1 MIVKT
6 SAIGNLFFLLFIVV
20 NAAGVSAAENPQ
32 RDWNKVVEAAKRE
45 GRLTVHI
52 TRAQTPIL
60 NAGVF
65 QKAYPEIKVI
75 EIVGEGNQVYSRLLA
90 ERRAGKYL
98 GDVFIAGVTD
108 NYQVYR
114 ALGAASIKSIMIL
127 PEVADES
134 KWWQGRHHFADPE
147 REYLL
152 MYIGAPLVPRL
163 SYHKGFINPKDFKSV
178 KDLLNPKWRGKMIA
192 LDVRAGGPP
201 GGSMRVMY
209 YHPALGPDFI
219 KQLYGTMDIVLTR
232 DRRQA
237 VDWLGA
243 GKLPLCL
250 FCSDSDIERAKAQ
263 GLPVDVLELDQ
274 EVVGLSAQGGTVS
287 YIDRAP
293 HPNAATV
300 FINWLLSREGQ
311 MTLQQ
316 SIFKSGG
323 FAPDSLRTDIPKG
336 EVLPD
341 NRRKNGVKYIDL
353 NDVSRLD
360 MRPIIKV
367 MEEGLA
373 EGAKR
378 TAR

>member
-1 MIVKT
+1 MQQP
-6 SAIGNLFFLLFIVV
+6 GL
-20 NAAGVSAAENPQ
+20 E
-32 RDWNKVVEAAKRE
+32 WNKVVEAAKKE
-45 GRLTVHI
+45 GRLTIHI

-65 QKAYPEIKVI
+65 QKAFPDIKVI
-75 EIVGEGNQVYSRLLA
+75 EIAGEGNQVYSRLLA

-98 GDVFIAGVTD
+98 GDVLIAGITD

-114 ALGAASIKSIMIL
+114 AQGAASIKSIIIL

-152 MYIGAPLVPRL
+152 MYIGVPLLPRL
-163 SYHKGFINPKDFKSV
+163 GYHKGLINPKEFKSV
-178 KDLLNPKWRGKMIA
+178 KDLVNPKWRGKMVA
-192 LDVRAGGPP
+192 LDLRGGGPA

-219 KQLYGTMDIVLTR
+219 KQLYGTMDITLTR

-274 EVVGLSAQGGTVS
+274 DVVGLSAQGGTVS

-311 MTLQQ
+311 MTLQK

-323 FAPDSLRTDIPKG
+323 FAPDSLRTDIPKE
-336 EVLPD
+336 EVLPN

-353 NDVSRLD
+353 NDLSRLD

-378 TAR
+378 PGR

>member
-1 MIVKT
+1 MAGKIL
-6 SAIGNLFFLLFIVV
+6 IILLPTILG
-20 NAAGVSAAENPQ
+20 ASWLSAADGTQAWQDEW
-32 RDWNKVVEAAKRE
+32 RKVVEAAKKE
-45 GRLTVHI
+45 GRLTIHI

-65 QKAYPEIKVI
+65 QKAYPEIKVL
-75 EIVGEGNQVYSRLLA
+75 EIVGEGNQVYQRLLA

-98 GDVFIAGVTD
+98 ADVIIGGVTD

-114 ALGAASIKSIMIL
+114 VKGAASIKSAMIL
-127 PEVADES
+127 PEVADVS
-134 KWWQGRHHFADPE
+134 RWWQGRHHFTDPE

-152 MYIGAPLVPRL
+152 MYIGVPLIPRL
-163 SYHKGFINPKDFKSV
+163 SYHKNLVNPKEFKSV
-178 KDLLNPKWRGKMIA
+178 RDLVNPRWRGKLVA
-192 LDVRAGGPP
+192 LDLRGGGPA
-201 GGSMRVMY
+201 GGSMRVIY

-219 KQLYGTMDIVLTR
+219 KQLFGTMDIALTR

-237 VDWLGA
+237 VDWLGS
-243 GKLPLCL
+243 GKFPLCL

-263 GLPVDVLELDQ
+263 GLPVDVLELSQDI
-274 EVVGLSAQGGTVS
+274 VGLSAQGGTVAL
-287 YIDRAP
+287 IDRAP

-311 MTLQQ
+311 MTLQK
-316 SIFKSGG
+316 SILKSGG
-323 FAPDSLRTDIPKG
+323 FAPDSLRTDIPKD
-336 EVLPD
+336 EVLPG
-341 NRRKNGVKYIDL
+341 NRRKDGVKYIDL
-353 NDVSRLD
+353 NDLSRLD

-378 TAR
+378 AAR

>member
-1 MIVKT
+1 VET
-6 SAIGNLFFLLFIVV
+6 STRRSATFIALIIFSASPLV
-20 NAAGVSAAENPQ
+20 AAETPQ
-32 RDWNKVVEAAKRE
+32 REWGKVVEAAKRE
-45 GRLTVHI
+45 GRVTIHI

-65 QKAYPEIKVI
+65 QKTYPEIKVL

-114 ALGAASIKSIMIL
+114 AKGATSIKSIMIL

-152 MYIGAPLVPRL
+152 MYIGVPLLPRL
-163 SYHKGFINPKDFKSV
+163 SYHKGLINPKDFKSI

-209 YHPALGPDFI
+209 FHPALGPDFI

-250 FCSDSDIERAKAQ
+250 FCSDSDIERAKGQ
-263 GLPVDVLELDQ
+263 GLPVDSLELDQ
-274 EVVGLSAQGGTVS
+274 DVVGLSAQGGTVS
-287 YIDRAP
+287 YLDRAP
-293 HPNAATV
+293 HPNAAAV

-311 MTLQQ
+311 ITLQQ

-323 FAPDSLRTDIPKG
+323 FAPDSLRTDIPKE
-336 EVLPD
+336 EVLPN
-341 NRRKNGVKYIDL
+341 NRRKSSVKYIDL
-353 NDVSRLD
+353 NDVNRLD

>member
-1 MIVKT
+1 MKISVVILLTIVYT
-6 SAIGNLFFLLFIVV
+6 GQL
-20 NAAGVSAAENPQ
+20 SAAEEP
-32 RDWNKVVEAAKRE
+32 RREWTKVVEAAKRE
-45 GRLTVHI
+45 GRLTIHI

-65 QKAYPEIKVI
+65 QKAYPEIKI
-75 EIVGEGNQVYSRLLA
+75 LEIVGEGNQVYQRLLA

-98 GDVFIAGVTD
+98 GDVLIAGITD

-114 ALGAASIKSIMIL
+114 AKGTASIKAAMIL
-127 PEVADES
+127 PEVADDS

-147 REYLL
+147 REHLL
-152 MYIGAPLVPRL
+152 MYIGVPLIPRL
-163 SYHKGFINPKDFKSV
+163 SYNKSMVNPKEFRSIR
-178 KDLLNPKWRGKMIA
+178 DLFNPKWQGKMIA
-192 LDVRAGGPP
+192 LDVRGGGPA

-219 KQLYGTMDIVLTR
+219 RQLYGTMDITLTR

-274 EVVGLSAQGGTVS
+274 AVVGLSAQGGTVALLN
-287 YIDRAP
+287 RAP

-300 FINWLLSREGQ
+300 FVNWLLSRDGQ
-311 MTLQQ
+311 ATLQK
-316 SIFKSGG
+316 SILKSGG
-323 FAPDSLRTDIPKG
+323 FAPDSLRIDIPKD
-336 EVLPD
+336 EVLPG
-341 NRRKNGVKYIDL
+341 NRRKEGVKYIDL

-373 EGAKR
+373 EAKR
-378 TAR
+378 AGGAR